1 MKKEQKTSDRIIAKL
16 HKLGFHWVTK
26 VKDADEPIWVKV
38 TKWDTTTGKQ
48 RDHTECALARA
59 CVREKNADGAVINVG
74 TSYIINGN
82 VATRYLTS
90 VGVGREITS
99 FDRGAGFE
107 PGADYLLAAMS
118 PAMRLDASAKR
129 VRGVESG
136 PHTSESKRPNV
147 HRHTTENIR
156 VNRVNRRAKK
166 AK

>member
-26 VKDADEPIWVKV
+26 IKDADEPIWVKV

-74 TSYIINGN
+74 TSYIIKGN
-82 VATRYLTS
+82 VATRYKTS

-107 PGADYLLAAMS
+107 PGEDYLLAA
-118 PAMRLDASAKR
+118 PAPTNRLDAKTNSGQTGPKNGPAKR
-129 VRGVESG
+129 PSV
-136 PHTSESKRPNV
+136 HHHITS
-147 HRHTTENIR
+147 NIR

>member
-1 MKKEQKTSDRIIAKL
+1 MKKEQKTSDRIISKL

-38 TKWDTTTGKQ
+38 TKGDTTTGKQ

-99 FDRGAGFE
+99 FDRGSGFE
-107 PGADYLLAAMS
+107 PGEDYLLAAVS
-118 PAMRLDASAKR
+118 PASRMDAKDRHGPLNGGAGKPR
-129 VRGVESG
+129 SG
-136 PHTSESKRPNV
+136 RTAV